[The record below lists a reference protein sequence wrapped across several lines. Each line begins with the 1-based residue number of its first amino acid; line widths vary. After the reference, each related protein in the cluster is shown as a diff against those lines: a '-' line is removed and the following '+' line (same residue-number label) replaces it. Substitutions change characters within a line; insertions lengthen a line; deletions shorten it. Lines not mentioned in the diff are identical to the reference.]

1 MVATTP
7 PDGRPDPPPVNYAP
21 VRDPKPFPTGD
32 PLGGSSSGTIEV
44 LTGDTPVSLSGCAGD
59 TLFEPGP
66 RVRLQLDPDRP
77 VVIGR
82 QQDGVPEYLDPA
94 YRTTRIVPG
103 TGQAVVQSSRVGPD
117 TWVSRGHFM
126 LRGCGRGIA
135 LTNGVPRAGGGIRPP
150 VNGTWLL
157 RPEWRLLEPGEE
169 YVIESG
175 SAAVLHLPNGAVVR
189 IAAG

>member
-1 MVATTP
+1 TERLPVMVATTP
-7 PDGRPDPPPVNYAP
+7 PDGRRPAADHYCEFCGPNAGCAVCGRPDPSPINYAP
-21 VRDPKPFPTGD
+21 VCDPTPFTAGD
-32 PLGGSSSGTIEV
+32 PGTSSSGMIEI
-44 LTGDTPVSLSGCAGD
+44 LTGDTSVSLTAHDGD

-126 LRGCGRGIA
+126 LRGGARG
-135 LTNGVPRAGGGIRPP
+135 
-150 VNGTWLL
+150 
-157 RPEWRLLEPGEE
+157 
-169 YVIESG
+169 
-175 SAAVLHLPNGAVVR
+175 
-189 IAAG
+189 